1 MQKTLETK
9 RIWIFVALTFGI
21 AWAIDLMIFL
31 TGGLA
36 GLHAG
41 SVAWVLLVVTMAA
54 PSVANILTRAVTG
67 EGWQD
72 LYLRPHFKRGW
83 RFWAMAWLGTPFLV
97 LLGAGL
103 FYALFPQH
111 LDTTL
116 STARALLNQAAK
128 SAGRSVPFSPTAFIV
143 VQIVQA
149 IVIAPLINGPAT
161 FGEEFGWRAYLLPKL
176 MPLGGRKAVLL
187 VGIIWGVWHWPII
200 AMGYNYGL
208 SYPGAPWL
216 GLLCVTWFTVV
227 TGTWLAWMTLRSRS
241 VWPAVIGHAAINGLG
256 TIGLLVSRG
265 QPNPLLGPTVAGMI
279 GSLPFALLA
288 LWLLWRLLTLSE
300 FGGSA
305 QQPSSPA
312 KPVHRAA

>member
-1 MQKTLETK
+1 MEKTLETK

-21 AWAIDLMIFL
+21 AWAIDLTVFL

-36 GLHAG
+36 DLRVG
-41 SVAWVLLVVTMAA
+41 SLTWVLLVVTMAA
-54 PSVANILTRAVTG
+54 PALANILTRVVTG
-67 EGWQD
+67 EGRQD

-83 RFWAMAWLGTPFLV
+83 RFWAIAWLGTPLLV

-103 FYALFPQH
+103 FYALFPQY

-116 STARALLNQAAK
+116 STAQALLDQAAR
-128 SAGRSVPFSPTAFIV
+128 SAGRPVPLGPMMFIV
-143 VQIVQA
+143 IQVVQA

-187 VGIIWGVWHWPII
+187 VGIIWGVWHWPVI

-216 GLLCVTWFTVV
+216 GLLCMTWFTVV
-227 TGTWLAWMTLRSRS
+227 AGTWLAWMTLRSRS
-241 VWPAVIGHAAINGLG
+241 VWPAVIGHAAINGMG
-256 TIGLLVSRG
+256 TVGALVSRG
-265 QPNPLLGPTVAGMI
+265 QPNPLLGPTVAGLI
-279 GSLPFALLA
+279 GSLPFALVA
-288 LWLLWRLLTLSE
+288 LWLLWRSSELSE
-300 FGGSA
+300 FGASTR
-305 QQPSSPA
+305 QPSSSA
-312 KPVHRAA
+312 M